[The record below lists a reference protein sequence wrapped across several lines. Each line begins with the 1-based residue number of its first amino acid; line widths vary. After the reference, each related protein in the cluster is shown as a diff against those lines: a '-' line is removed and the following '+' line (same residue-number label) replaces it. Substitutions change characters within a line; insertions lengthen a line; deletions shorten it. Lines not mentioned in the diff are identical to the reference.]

1 MLWDSP
7 TREAEAS
14 GVFPGSSRQELASL
28 GDGTWAEQ
36 VALDFSWLLPPNWLM
51 VAQMVKHLPA
61 MQETQV
67 PSLGQEDPLEEGNGN
82 PLQYSCLED
91 PMDRGAWR
99 ATIHGFQKTQLSD
112 CDFTIFP
119 PNCSGD
125 SSCWAA
131 TPHPP
136 PPPRMEQRNLRGGC
150 FSFPCSFS
158 LAFCVSTAISIGI
171 SLSLWIYLILSIFP
185 PVCLPIGPSTVLFSS
200 PSSSNRRG
208 SPCPEPGLQP
218 PALGLERQEEKLVL

>member
-1 MLWDSP
+1 MSAAIYLC
-7 TREAEAS
+7 AS
-14 GVFPGSSRQELASL
+14 GFTHKGSRSLRGISQSSRQEPASL
-28 GDGTWAEQ
+28 GDGIWAEQ
-36 VALDFSWLLPPNWLM
+36 VALDFCQLLPPNWLM

-61 MQETQV
+61 MQETRV

-99 ATIHGFQKTQLSD
+99 ATVHGFQKTRLSD
-112 CDFTIFP
+112 CDFTFFP

-136 PPPRMEQRNLRGGC
+136 PPPRKEQRNLRGGY

-158 LAFCVSTAISIGI
+158 VAFCVSTAISIGI
-171 SLSLWIYLILSIFP
+171 SLSFSLDLSRSLHFSASLSAYWSFHSSLFLSLFFKP
-185 PVCLPIGPSTVLFSS
+185 EREPLPQARAPTSS
-200 PSSSNRRG
+200 G
-208 SPCPEPGLQP
+208 
-218 PALGLERQEEKLVL
+218 